1 MDFQRSGKPLVKSLP
16 CAKGGGTRQRDGGIV
31 IQRKHKNN
39 PSVSFADSSL
49 YTREPFLASAPPS
62 TSHSFLEGGA
72 FICLRTNAG
81 RKKSASLL
89 KIRWIAR
96 QQTGATGQQMLT
108 RVTGRSGAGDSQK
121 KQNRNVQYRQK
132 RQSNPSTAFFG
143 GIKVPATVK
152 MSENSVNLCAG
163 KDSRRI
169 Y

>member
-1 MDFQRSGKPLVKSLP
+1 M
-16 CAKGGGTRQRDGGIV
+16 
-31 IQRKHKNN
+31 QRKCKNN
-39 PSVSFADSSL
+39 PSVSSADSSL

-96 QQTGATGQQMLT
+96 QQTSTTGQQMSNC
-108 RVTGRSGAGDSQK
+108 VTGRSEPGDNRK
-121 KQNRNVQYRQK
+121 KQNRNGQFRQK
-132 RQSNPSTAFFG
+132 RQSPCLTAFFG
-143 GIKVPATVK
+143 EIKAPVMVK
-152 MSENSVNLCAG
+152 MSANRVNMCAK
-163 KDSRRI
+163 KDSRRV